1 MSSNPKSSRHQMIDP
16 SKLKLPVALVVVVAL
31 LALPAAAGATLSYT
45 KGFSKPRVYYAE
57 DNGKGAHEIGPGRN
71 SKISPDGETVVYEKE
86 TKSGA
91 EMRLYSIPLG
101 KGQRLLNPWRESFVF
116 AWSPD
121 STQVAALQGPLNGKA
136 TLVVINLENGKRTKV
151 GTGYFNGVSFS
162 PESNEIVYG
171 VANKPDYPPQS
182 DIFNYSLETGK
193 TVQLSHNK
201 TSIYPL
207 WSPTGQIVFARQL
220 GAKSRKYGPANQ
232 LFVMNEEGQRI
243 SQVTH
248 TEVNPFAQGLSPIGF
263 SENGNRLLTEF
274 GGQDQSYGVAV
285 SMVTGAEKALTNDP
299 EMGFVGSAI
308 SPDGTTVLGTTG
320 LGFGGNPHPKVV
332 TIPWNGGKQ
341 KVLVNGGYEP
351 TWGS

>member
-1 MSSNPKSSRHQMIDP
+1 MTDF
-16 SKLKLPVALVVVVAL
+16 SKLKLPAALIVVVAL
-31 LALPAAAGATLSYT
+31 LALPAAAGATLAYT
-45 KGFSKPRVYYAE
+45 KGFAKPHVYYAE
-57 DNGKGAHEIGPGRN
+57 DNGKGAHQIGVGRN
-71 SKISPDGETVVYEKE
+71 PKISPDGEMVVYEKE

-91 EMRLYSIPLG
+91 EMRLYSVSLG

-121 STQVAALQGPLNGKA
+121 STQIAALQGPLIGKA

-162 PESNEIVYG
+162 PEGNEIVYG
-171 VANKPDYPPQS
+171 VSSTPDYPPKS
-182 DIFNYSLETGK
+182 DIFKYSLETGK
-193 TVQLSHNK
+193 AVKLSHNQN
-201 TSIYPL
+201 SIYPL
-207 WSPTGQIVFARQL
+207 WGPTGQIVFARQL

-248 TEVNPFAQGLSPIGF
+248 TEVNPFAQGLSPLGF

-274 GGQDQSYGVAV
+274 GGQDQSYAV
-285 SMVTGAEKALTNDP
+285 SVNMVTGAEKALTNDP
-299 EMGFVGSAI
+299 EMGFVGAAI
-308 SPDGTTVLGTTG
+308 SADGTTVLGTTG

-332 TIPWNGGKQ
+332 TVPWNGGKQ
-341 KVLVNGGYEP
+341 KVLVNGAYEP
-351 TWGS
+351 TWSTE